1 MIIAIAG
8 STASGKTQLALEL
21 AAQLDGD
28 ILCADSRQIY
38 RELDIGTAKP
48 SLAEQKQ
55 VPHHLFDIA
64 DPLENFTLSQYCVA
78 AETCFAQIQAQKR
91 LPFLV
96 GGTGLYFRSLLY
108 DYTLPKVKPQP
119 DLRAEL
125 ESWDNQRLQMEL
137 QRVDPVSAERFHLND
152 RRRKIR
158 ALEVFQVTGQPI
170 SQSQNRSQTINR
182 RCLYIGLR
190 VPKERLY
197 HRIQARI
204 QTMLDQGLI
213 EEVEALRQKYGKD
226 LPLLQTLN
234 YTEINAYL
242 DQHWSL
248 EVAKEKMF
256 INTRQYARRQITW
269 FKRDQEIK
277 WFELHS
283 SADLKQAAEWV
294 KAALGKSPDYKP
306 WVSANE

>member
-8 STASGKTQLALEL
+8 STASGKTQLALDL
-21 AAQLDGD
+21 AAQLEGE

-48 SLAEQKQ
+48 SLAEQKG

-64 DPLENFTLSQYCVA
+64 EPTENFTLSQYCQA
-78 AETCFAQIQAQKR
+78 AEACFAEVQARAR

-108 DYTLPKVKPQP
+108 AYNLPQVKPQAV
-119 DLRAEL
+119 LRAEL
-125 ESWDNQRLQMEL
+125 ESWDNQRLQLEL
-137 QRVDPVSAERFHLND
+137 ERVDPVSAARLHLND

-158 ALEVFQVTGQPI
+158 AIEVFRMTGQPI
-170 SQSQNRSQTINR
+170 SQWQSRSQTINR
-182 RCLYIGLR
+182 RCLYVGLR

-197 HRIQARI
+197 QRIQQRI
-204 QTMLDQGLI
+204 QGMLDQGLI
-213 EEVEALRQKYGKD
+213 EEVESLRQKYGKD

-234 YTEINAYL
+234 YAEINAYL
-242 DQHWSL
+242 DQQWSL
-248 EVAKEKMF
+248 ESAKEKMF
-256 INTRQYARRQITW
+256 INTRQYSRRHITW

-277 WFELHS
+277 WFELNS

-294 KAALGKSPDYKP
+294 KSALGASH
-306 WVSANE
+306 E

>member
-21 AAQLDGD
+21 AAQLDGE

-48 SLAEQKQ
+48 SQAEQAQ

-64 DPLENFTLSQYCVA
+64 EPLENFTLSQYCQA
-78 AETCFAQIQAQKR
+78 AENCFAQIEAKDR

-108 DYTLPKVKPQP
+108 DYTLPQVKPQA
-119 DLRAEL
+119 DLRTEL
-125 ESWDNQRLQMEL
+125 ETWDNQRLAMEL
-137 QRVDPVSAERFHLND
+137 QRVDPISAERLHLND

-158 ALEVFQVTGQPI
+158 ALEVYQVTGQPI
-170 SQSQNRSQTINR
+170 SQWQTRSQTINR
-182 RCLYIGLR
+182 RCLYLGLR

-197 HRIQARI
+197 QRIQQRI
-204 QTMLDQGLI
+204 QIMIDQGLI
-213 EEVEALRQKYGKD
+213 EEVEQLRQKYGKD

-234 YTEINAYL
+234 YAEINAYL
-242 DQHWSL
+242 DQHWDL
-248 EVAKEKMF
+248 ESAKEKMF
-256 INTRQYARRQITW
+256 IHTRQYARRQITW

-277 WFELHS
+277 WFELNS

-294 KAALGKSPDYKP
+294 KSALG
-306 WVSANE
+306 AHHE